1 MRKFVSPSKKYIQ
14 RTQFEALT
22 LVNKVKSFFGAILL
36 GQVLLTTATPV
47 LADSYSNDYNNY
59 DRSTTTQQAKENTN
73 WSEIAVIGLGSL
85 ILLNSLFSGG
95 SGESSNQ
102 EQTSDRYYYTDD
114 TSAPSYNSSPAPVE
128 PISPFYGSCHSY
140 DC

>member
-1 MRKFVSPSKKYIQ
+1 M
-14 RTQFEALT
+14 
-22 LVNKVKSFFGAILL
+22 NKVKSFFGAILL
-36 GQVLLTTATPV
+36 GQALLSTASPV
-47 LADSYSNDYNNY
+47 LADSYSDDYNNY
-59 DRSTTTQQAKENTN
+59 NRSTSAQQAKENTN

-85 ILLNSLFSGG
+85 ILLNSLFGGG

-102 EQTSDRYYYTDD
+102 KQTSDRYYYTNG